1 MKKIKDPSQG
11 FMYFILRFVY
21 QFIDPVRLYSGITGY
36 LWYFRDIILYNTR
49 AGKRKIKFDFN
60 LYPILNEKVSYT
72 PFDVAYFH
80 QQLWA
85 FEHIFKIHPIEH
97 VDIASTYTFSGYV
110 SKITKSVFLDY
121 RPIDTSLKNLEII
134 KGDILNLPF
143 KDSSKVSLSCL
154 HVIEHIGL
162 GRYGDKINP
171 DGYIKA
177 IYELQ
182 RVVSLKGRLYISI
195 PVGVPRLCFNAHRI
209 FDPEYFLSLFDKC
222 KLIEFSLVNDT
233 GGFLEGVDISLAK
246 KQDYGC
252 GMFVFE
258 KL

>member
-1 MKKIKDPSQG
+1 MSRI
-11 FMYFILRFVY
+11 FFYFVFRIIY
-21 QFIDPVRLYSGITGY
+21 QFVDPFRLYAGLTGY
-36 LWYFRDIILYNTR
+36 FWYIRDIFLFNNKSDTE
-49 AGKRKIKFDFN
+49 KIRLDLN
-60 LYPILNEKVSYT
+60 LFPILNEKVKYT
-72 PFDVAYFH
+72 PFDSAYYH

-85 FEHIFKIHPIEH
+85 FERILKNKPSEH
-97 VDIASTYTFSGYV
+97 VDIASTYQFSGYV
-110 SKITKSVFLDY
+110 SKITNAIFIDY
-121 RPIDTSLKNLEII
+121 RPIQTNLKTLEILH
-134 KGDILNLPF
+134 GDILNLPF

-209 FDPEYFLSLFDKC
+209 FDPEYFLSLFTSQK
-222 KLIEFSLVNDT
+222 NP
-233 GGFLEGVDISLAK
+233 
-246 KQDYGC
+246 
-252 GMFVFE
+252 
-258 KL
+258 